1 MTGNTARDPAI
12 QELLD
17 KQAIRDAVMR
27 YCRGVDRCDVDLI
40 NSAYHPDARDEQATA
55 THTGETIGRY
65 LAGALPK
72 IMAATNH
79 NVGTQNI
86 EVDGDHASVE
96 TYMQGSHL
104 LLDKRRMNTRVR
116 YLDRFER
123 RNGEWKIIL
132 RRTITESMDV
142 LPAVEPDAVFNPPL
156 GGGREDDLSYT
167 LFKR

>member
-1 MTGNTARDPAI
+1 MTGNSARDPAI

-17 KQAIRDAVMR
+17 KQAIREAVMR
-27 YCRGVDRCDVDLI
+27 YCRGVDRCDADLI
-40 NSAYHPDARDEQATA
+40 RSAYHPDARDEQAAA

-86 EVDGDHASVE
+86 EIDGDQAAVE
-96 TYMQGSHL
+96 TYMQGNHL

-123 RNGEWKIIL
+123 RNGEWKIIH

-142 LPAVEPDAVFNPPL
+142 SPAVEPDPVFNPPL
-156 GGGREDDLSYT
+156 GGSREDDLSYT